1 MNNLVSKEF
10 NNGLFNVSI
19 LTDGNKVLFPAK
31 ECAELLGH
39 TNPERAIRDH
49 CISEGVTVLVTPSK
63 GGKQGKNYITEGNL
77 YRLIARSKLE
87 SALKFERWVFDEV
100 LPSIRKNGA
109 YMTAETIEKT
119 LTDPDFIIRLA
130 TTLKEEMSK
139 RKVAENLL
147 EEAKPKVEF
156 YNAIMSSEDT
166 LKMAE
171 VAKVL
176 NFKSVGRNTLFQIL
190 RSNKVLRVSN
200 EPYQK
205 YVDKGFFKVSESVW
219 TDNEYAEKITLVTV
233 VTQKGMEFIRNLLL
247 NNNFVENKGDK

>member
-1 MNNLVSKEF
+1 
-10 NNGLFNVSI
+10 
-19 LTDGNKVLFPAK
+19 
-31 ECAELLGH
+31 
-39 TNPERAIRDH
+39 
-49 CISEGVTVLVTPSK
+49 
-63 GGKQGKNYITEGNL
+63 
-77 YRLIARSKLE
+77 
-87 SALKFERWVFDEV
+87 
-100 LPSIRKNGA
+100 
-109 YMTAETIEKT
+109 
-119 LTDPDFIIRLA
+119 
-130 TTLKEEMSK
+130 MSK